1 MMEKSIVFIH
11 CLIAYYTS
19 IYYLYISIFKFNY
32 VDEFTEFESKI
43 KEVTNATQYEKNCG
57 SFKRMKLQRYS
68 VHDSFKDS
76 CAKSLEYVK
85 KLKLDKSSSIVPFC
99 KYMHY
104 WYYDMA
110 KSNNGFPFYS
120 SILLFFKEFE
130 NFNDC
135 KLYMEDIDSKQ
146 YQKIA
151 DLVQMYDDFNDF
163 KNESITKSN
172 NECKHGDKY
181 YTLYQKYVGGCKENH
196 ENPFCLKLIHFREYY
211 NEHKKD
217 VKYCTNKL
225 QYLTPIISDLSS
237 TILIPTAAISA
248 MSFAFYISYKFTP
261 LGAWLRPRLPGGKKK
276 ANKIYREMN
285 EWKGTTELQGSQYKV
300 PYQSS

>member
-1 MMEKSIVFIH
+1 MMEKSI
-11 CLIAYYTS
+11 
-19 IYYLYISIFKFNY
+19 
-32 VDEFTEFESKI
+32 
-43 KEVTNATQYEKNCG
+43 EVTNATQYEKNCG

-104 WYYDMA
+104 WYYSMV

-151 DLVQMYDDFNDF
+151 DLVQMYADYYGF
-163 KNESITKSN
+163 KNESKTNGN
-172 NECKHGDKY
+172 NECTHGDKCFNI
-181 YTLYQKYVGGCKENH
+181 YQQYVGECKNNH
-196 ENPFCLKLIHFREYY
+196 ENPFCLKLMRFREEY
-211 NEHKKD
+211 NEHKKY

-225 QYLTPIISDLSS
+225 KDLTPIISDSPP
-237 TILIPTAAISA
+237 TFLIPTSAISA
-248 MSFAFYISYKFTP
+248 MSFAFLISYKEP
-261 LGAWLRPRLPGGKKK
+261 
-276 ANKIYREMN
+276 NKIYREMN
-285 EWKGTTELQGSQYKV
+285 EWKRTAEVQGSQYKV
-300 PYQSS
+300 PYHSS